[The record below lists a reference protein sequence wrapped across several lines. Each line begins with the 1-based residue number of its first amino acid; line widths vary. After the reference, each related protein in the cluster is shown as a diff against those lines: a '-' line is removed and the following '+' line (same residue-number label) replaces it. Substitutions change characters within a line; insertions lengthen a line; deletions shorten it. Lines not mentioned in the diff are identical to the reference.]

1 MQSFR
6 NTLIR
11 CSHSEAVLAF
21 CGMRRST
28 RRKPW
33 NVAVKT
39 PFWLGDATIPISVTQ
54 SQFTIK
60 SRCKVQCRRAAP
72 TNREVLEPQ
81 YIETLNNRFETNL
94 RLSSLINKGALA
106 ENLKTGNGRIY
117 NDATV
122 EQILKFHFAENRQN
136 VGIYGVTGAGKSY
149 FLSACCVEACR
160 RNYRCKF
167 VDYSDLLDE
176 LIVLNRQEDLNK
188 YRKRIRYYA
197 RIQLL
202 FIDDFAISRYSEEG
216 IKILYHLIK
225 LRDDLGTSTLFSC
238 QYSPDEWGNQLSD
251 EKECYGKL
259 DGIRRRLTTGFTVL
273 IEKA

>member
-1 MQSFR
+1 MK
-6 NTLIR
+6 NKTTDIYEMLDTL
-11 CSHSEAVLAF
+11 SL
-21 CGMRRST
+21 
-28 RRKPW
+28 P
-33 NVAVKT
+33 VAAQRFAELSKSPEFGSYT
-39 PFWLGDATIPISVTQ
+39 AL
-54 SQFTIK
+54 QFI
-60 SRCKVQCRRAAP
+60 
-72 TNREVLEPQ
+72 REVLEPQ

-106 ENLKTGNGRIY
+106 EKLKTGNGRIY

-202 FIDDFAISRYSEEG
+202 
-216 IKILYHLIK
+216 YHLIK

>member
-1 MQSFR
+1 MKSET
-6 NTLIR
+6 NDIYEMLDTLSLPVAAQR
-11 CSHSEAVLAF
+11 FVELSESPEFGSYTAL
-21 CGMRRST
+21 
-28 RRKPW
+28 
-33 NVAVKT
+33 
-39 PFWLGDATIPISVTQ
+39 
-54 SQFTIK
+54 QFI
-60 SRCKVQCRRAAP
+60 
-72 TNREVLEPQ
+72 REVLEPQ
-81 YIETLNNRFETNL
+81 YIETLNKRFETNL
-94 RLSSLINKGALA
+94 RLSSLINKGAVT

-122 EQILKFHFAENRQN
+122 EQVLTFHFAENRQN
-136 VGIYGVTGAGKSY
+136 VGVYGVTGAGKSY

-167 VDYSDLLDE
+167 VDYS
-176 LIVLNRQEDLNK
+176 

-225 LRDDLGTSTLFSC
+225 LRDDLGTSTLFTC

>member
-1 MQSFR
+1 MRCWTHYPCRQPPSVSQRCLKALNSAAIPLYSSF
-6 NTLIR
+6 
-11 CSHSEAVLAF
+11 
-21 CGMRRST
+21 
-28 RRKPW
+28 
-33 NVAVKT
+33 
-39 PFWLGDATIPISVTQ
+39 AT
-54 SQFTIK
+54 
-60 SRCKVQCRRAAP
+60 
-72 TNREVLEPQ
+72 Q
-81 YIETLNNRFETNL
+81 YITTLNTRFETNL
-94 RLSSLINKGALA
+94 WLSSLTNKGAKA

-176 LIVLNRQEDLNK
+176 LIVLNRQEDLHK

-216 IKILYHLIK
+216 IRILYHLIK
-225 LRDDLGTSTLFSC
+225 LRDDLRTSTLFSC
-238 QYSPDEWGNQLSD
+238 QYAPDEWGNQLSD

-259 DGIRRRLTTGFTVL
+259 CKFRPHSHTCTDF
-273 IEKA
+273 

>member
-1 MQSFR
+1 MN
-6 NTLIR
+6 NTNSDIYEMLDTLSLPVAAQR
-11 CSHSEAVLAF
+11 FSEL
-21 CGMRRST
+21 
-28 RRKPW
+28 
-33 NVAVKT
+33 
-39 PFWLGDATIPISVTQ
+39 TQ
-54 SQFTIK
+54 SPELVNYTAFQFI
-60 SRCKVQCRRAAP
+60 
-72 TNREVLEPQ
+72 REVLEPQ
-81 YIETLNNRFETNL
+81 YTETLNRRFETNL
-94 RLSSLINKGALA
+94 RLSSLINKGALT
-106 ENLKTGNGRIY
+106 ENLKTGNGRVY

-122 EQILKFHFAENRQN
+122 QQVLGFHFAENRQN

-149 FLSACCVEACR
+149 FISACCVEACR

-176 LIVLNRQEDLNK
+176 LIVLNRQKDLNR
-188 YRKRIRYYA
+188 YRKRIKYYA

-216 IKILYHLIK
+216 IKILCHLLK

-238 QYSPDEWGNQLSD
+238 QYSPDEWGKQLSD
-251 EKECYGKL
+251 ENECYGKL